1 MAVSLAEIRESH
13 AAAFSAACPTR
24 VVLDHVMSKWGIL
37 VLLTLGDGTAR
48 WGELRRGIDGISE
61 KMLSSTLRTLE
72 ADGLVS
78 RRSYPEVPPRV
89 EYALTDL
96 GGELMEKLGPLMEW
110 VAAHADDIVAAP
122 DARRAE
128 SRVGREA
135 DQTT

>member
-1 MAVSLAEIRESH
+1 MKVSFSDLREQH
-13 AAAFSAACPTR
+13 DGVFRENCPTR
-24 VVLDHVMSKWGIL
+24 TVLDHVVSKWGVL
-37 VLLTLGDGTAR
+37 VLFALTDGTIR
-48 WGELRRGIDGISE
+48 WGDLRRRIDGISE

-110 VAAHADDIVAAP
+110 VAAHADDIAAAP